1 MWYVYGIVPATF
13 SPASLPSGL
22 DDVPVL
28 IERTD
33 GVGALVSVLD
43 GEAYAPAELE
53 TNSGD
58 VEWLSP
64 RAIAHDRGER
74 VDGGVLLL
82 DRAVVRKRLYG
93 RHTGAISSL
102 AGSSSTASSA
112 AAISS
117 MRRSWAITPG
127 ILFSSISIFTAL
139 SE

>member
-1 MWYVYGIVPATF
+1 MAVTPSSSMWYVYGIVPATF

-64 RAIAHDRGER
+64 RAIAHDR
-74 VDGGVLLL
+74 VLTWAS
-82 DRAVVRKRLYG
+82 DHSAVVPLPMFSVFSG
-93 RHTGAISSL
+93 SGAVH
-102 AGSSSTASSA
+102 
-112 AAISS
+112 S
-117 MRRSWAITPG
+117 M
-127 ILFSSISIFTAL
+127 
-139 SE
+139 